1 MRSVPADGV
10 HVLFHR
16 HDLMFY
22 SLSPAVFVT
31 VLLCFLVPPAF
42 ATTPSFS
49 PTAAEYDHLLC
60 PAEHQALWTGGIGLW
75 SDRDGWLG
83 PRRRVPGM
91 DDWTQVDGSVE
102 QDQNKGAETEVVV
115 NQASSTGGLLLSN
128 VGRLVFT
135 ECEFY
140 HQSITPIIII
150 HLFSFF
156 FLLSLSLLSLSFF
169 PRA

>member
-1 MRSVPADGV
+1 MCY
-10 HVLFHR
+10 FI
-16 HDLMFY
+16 
-22 SLSPAVFVT
+22 SPTVFATIV
-31 VLLCFLVPPAF
+31 LCFLAPPTF

-49 PTAAEYDHLLC
+49 PTAKEYDHLLC

-102 QDQNKGAETEVVV
+102 QDPNNGAETEVVV

-140 HQSITPIIII
+140 HQFITPIIII

-156 FLLSLSLLSLSFF
+156 FFLFSFFFLSLSYFS
-169 PRA
+169 RA